1 MSTISL
7 DMSSKFIRNPDLV
20 AVPMDGDLVMM
31 SISQG
36 SYYGVNPVGSVIW
49 EALQTPQT
57 LEHLCQVVVKEF
69 AVDADTCLKDVQT
82 FVTQMLNAKV
92 VQFA

>member
-1 MSTISL
+1 MSTNTL
-7 DMSSKFIRNPDLV
+7 DMSSKFIRNLDLV

-57 LEHLCQVVVKEF
+57 LEQLCQVVVKEF
-69 AVDADTCLKDVQT
+69 AVDADTCVKDVQT
-82 FVTQMLNAKV
+82 FVTQMLDAKV